1 MDRNQPYPSILL
13 VNHTSHRSGAPLLL
27 YTLARHLQQNYP
39 GQVAVLCMRNGPL
52 VQDFSAICRT
62 YRWPV
67 DPEQPGGPIQK
78 SFQRFRAW
86 KLLQRFRQYDVVVY
100 NTVANGHIH
109 KKIQHPHQ
117 TVHYYVH
124 ELAGSIAAMTTPD
137 LLNFIQ
143 AHTHQFIC
151 VSKAVA
157 DHLSTLGIES
167 SKLKVAATPFDS
179 KQVQEAVSRT
189 TPETTKI
196 LHTWRHKFVVM
207 ALGTNEP
214 RKGYDLFL
222 QLVRQYLDQY
232 PDSDMHFVWK
242 GYRAHYSSAYY
253 DQLDYQQHPYQTQ
266 IELLPPDDQAM
277 PLLASA
283 SVHVLLSREDPYPLV
298 MLEAAA
304 LSIPTLAFAGTGG
317 STEFVSDNCGALV
330 PYADLQAMTK
340 ALHQWRTNPDSRALS
355 GKNALEKLK
364 LWHEPEASFHQLQ
377 QYILSG
383 K

>member
-13 VNHTSHRSGAPLLL
+13 VNHTSNRSGAPLLL
-27 YTLARHLQQNYP
+27 YTLARHLQKHYP

-52 VQDFSAICRT
+52 VQDFSTICRT

-78 SFQRFRAW
+78 SFQKFRAW
-86 KLLQRFRQYDVVVY
+86 QLLQRLRQYDIVVY
-100 NTVANGHIH
+100 NTLANGHIH
-109 KKIQHPHQ
+109 KKIHHPRQ

-137 LLNFIQ
+137 LLDFMK

-151 VSKAVA
+151 VSKAVSN
-157 DHLSTLGIES
+157 HLSTLGIES

-179 KQVQEAVSRT
+179 KQVQELIART
-189 TPETTKI
+189 TPETNKI
-196 LHTWRHKFVVM
+196 LDAWRLKFVVL

-222 QLVRQYLDQY
+222 QLVRQYLDRY
-232 PDSDMHFVWK
+232 PDAEMHFVWK
-242 GYRAHYSSAYY
+242 GYQPHYNSAYY
-253 DQLDYQQHPYQTQ
+253 DQLDYQNHPYRSQ
-266 IELLPPDDQAM
+266 IELLPPDNQAM
-277 PLLASA
+277 PLLANA
-283 SVHVLLSREDPYPLV
+283 AVHILLSREDPYPLV

-304 LSIPTLAFAGTGG
+304 CSIPTLAFAGTGG
-317 STEFVSDNCGALV
+317 ATEFVADDCGAAV
-330 PYADLQAMTK
+330 PYADLQAMVE
-340 ALHQWRTNPDSRALS
+340 ALHRWKTNPEVRILH
-355 GKNALEKLK
+355 GKNAFEKLK
-364 LWHEPEASFHQLQ
+364 RWHEPEASFQQLQ
-377 QYILSG
+377 QYIRSG